1 MRRLIRWFFRLL
13 ATVLI
18 VTVVAAVLILL
29 MLNSILRVYVEHRIR
44 AETGMSADIGDFS
57 CSLSE
62 PTVTIKNLKLY
73 NTPEFGGALFLNVP
87 DLHVEYDFAALKQ
100 HKLHIALL
108 RFNLA
113 ELDVVKNETGRT
125 NISSFPTSVKNF
137 SSGKTLVTRGFEFT
151 GIDVLNVSFGK
162 ARLID
167 LKKIGNNRDVTI
179 GLQNM
184 VLKNVKSEEDLYG
197 LIGLIWLRGGGAV
210 DLPNNPV
217 KAKPATGTNP

>member
-13 ATVLI
+13 ATLLI
-18 VTVVAAVLILL
+18 VTVVAAVLTLL

-73 NTPEFGGALFLNVP
+73 NTPEFGGALFLSVP
-87 DLHVEYDFAALKQ
+87 DLRIEYDFAALKQ
-100 HKLHIALL
+100 HKLHLALL

-113 ELDVVKNETGRT
+113 ELDVVKNEIGRT
-125 NISSFPTSVKNF
+125 NITSFAASAKNF
-137 SSGKTLVTRGFEFT
+137 SSGKTSLTSGFEFT

-162 ARLID
+162 VRLID
-167 LKKIGNNRDVTI
+167 LKKIGSNRDVTI

-184 VLKNVKSEEDLYG
+184 VLKNVKSEADLYG
-197 LIGLIWLRGGGAV
+197 LMGVIWLHGGGAV
-210 DLPNNPV
+210 GLPNNPAKV
-217 KAKPATGTNP
+217 KPATGTNP